1 MVLKAIKGARV
12 YDIDD
17 SAINDFVG
25 RGFEV
30 YEDGELKYGES
41 VDKISKEEYEK
52 VLDDLKKANAE
63 IKKLKESKELHSTE
77 SVALDST
84 I

>member
-63 IKKLKESKELHSTE
+63 IKKLKESKE
-77 SVALDST
+77 
-84 I
+84 

>member
-12 YDIDD
+12 YDIDE

-30 YEDGELKYGES
+30 YEDGELKYGKS
-41 VDKISKEEYEK
+41 VDKVSKEEYEK

-63 IKKLKESKELHSTE
+63 IKKLKEAKE
-77 SVALDST
+77 
-84 I
+84 

>member
-12 YDIDD
+12 YDINE

-30 YEDGELKYGES
+30 YEDGELKYGGS
-41 VDKISKEEYEK
+41 IDKVSKEEYEK

-63 IKKLKESKELHSTE
+63 IKKLKEAKE
-77 SVALDST
+77 
-84 I
+84 

>member
-12 YDIDD
+12 YDIDE

-25 RGFEV
+25 RGFGI

-41 VDKISKEEYEK
+41 VDKVSKEEYEK
-52 VLDDLKKANAE
+52 VLADLKDAKDE
-63 IKKLKESKELHSTE
+63 IKKLKGAKE
-77 SVALDST
+77 
-84 I
+84 

>member
-12 YDIDD
+12 YDIDE
-17 SAINDFVG
+17 SAINDFIG

-30 YEDGELKYGES
+30 YEDGELKYGGS
-41 VDKISKEEYEK
+41 IDKVSKEEYEK

-63 IKKLKESKELHSTE
+63 IKKLKEAKE
-77 SVALDST
+77 
-84 I
+84 

>member
-12 YDIDD
+12 YDIDE
-17 SAINDFVG
+17 SSINDFVG

-41 VDKISKEEYEK
+41 VDKVSKEEYEK

-63 IKKLKESKELHSTE
+63 IKKLKESKE
-77 SVALDST
+77 
-84 I
+84 

>member
-12 YDIDD
+12 YDIDE

-41 VDKISKEEYEK
+41 VDKVSKEEYEK

-63 IKKLKESKELHSTE
+63 IKKLKESKE
-77 SVALDST
+77 
-84 I
+84 